1 MISGKTH
8 CFVRLASAVLS
19 MWLWIAPAGA
29 VDRIVAVSGSG
40 EILAEPDRATVLLGI
55 EARKPQ
61 LATAR
66 TEVGRG
72 VDAILKLTRDLK
84 IDPKYVRTT
93 RLNVQ
98 PEYDWNNPER
108 QRKLIGYYVLR
119 QVEIDLR
126 DLDQL
131 GTLLERAVSLG
142 ANQVGEAQLDSTR
155 RRDFERQALAKAI
168 EDAKLNADAAAK
180 ASNTKLGAVRSINTS
195 GAVSP
200 PMPMAYE
207 RTMLKASMASDAGRA
222 ETYQIGQMSFSA
234 TAQVVYDLIVP

>member
-1 MISGKTH
+1 MTH
-8 CFVRLASAVLS
+8 GTPHYFVRLATAAFGV
-19 MWLWIAPAGA
+19 WLWAAPAA
-29 VDRIVAVSGSG
+29 ANDRTVAVTGMG
-40 EILAEPDRATVLLGI
+40 EILAEPDRATVLLGV

-61 LATAR
+61 LAAAR
-66 TEVGRG
+66 TEVARG

-108 QRKLIGYYVLR
+108 QRKLLGYYVLR

-155 RRDFERQALAKAI
+155 RREFERAALAKAI

-180 ASNTKLGAVRSINTS
+180 ASGTKLGAVRSINTS
-195 GAVSP
+195 GAVAP
-200 PMPMAYE
+200 PMPMPYE
-207 RTMLKASMASDAGRA
+207 RTLMKSAIASDAGRA

>member
-1 MISGKTH
+1 MTH
-8 CFVRLASAVLS
+8 RFVRLISAVWGL
-19 MWLWIAPAGA
+19 WLVAAPGWASE
-29 VDRIVAVSGSG
+29 RTVAVTGMG
-40 EILAEPDRATVLLGI
+40 EILAEPDRATVMLGV

-61 LATAR
+61 MAAAR
-66 TEVGRG
+66 TEVARG

-108 QRKLIGYYVLR
+108 QRKLIGYYVMR

-126 DLDQL
+126 DLEQL

-155 RRDFERQALAKAI
+155 RREFERQALAKAI

-180 ASNTKLGAVRSINTS
+180 ASGTKLGAVRSINTS
-195 GAVSP
+195 GSVAP
-200 PMPMAYE
+200 PMPMPYE
-207 RTMLKASMASDAGRA
+207 RTVMKAAMSSDAGRA
-222 ETYQIGQMSFSA
+222 ETYQIGQMNFSA